1 MLLPIAALAAKNPIS
16 SKNASILDRWFWS
29 VAFGL
34 GYEVA
39 ANTSLLADYR
49 ELERAIKSG
58 GEIPV
63 SVPRIHPGVI
73 YDASRRRP
81 AAVWRAFQCAL
92 AANGAE
98 DISGEPLDYAEPE
111 SDGSHP
117 ADVVV
122 ASIYAAEDSPEFMEP
137 PAHQRVL
144 SLVLMNRQTRAVM
157 RRRGLEGISADTAE
171 THGEARSRAV
181 LTSQF
186 IPGLDEVN
194 PSNVEL
200 FLGMRLDRLLDFLR
214 ARHVETEQDRDF

>member
-1 MLLPIAALAAKNPIS
+1 MLLPIAALATKSPLSPN
-16 SKNASILDRWFWS
+16 NATTLDRWFWS

-39 ANTSLLADYR
+39 ANTALVADYR
-49 ELERAIKSG
+49 ELDRAITSG

-98 DISGEPLDYAEPE
+98 DLSGDPLDYAEPE
-111 SDGSHP
+111 AEGSRP

-122 ASIYAAEDSPEFMEP
+122 GSIYAAEDSPEFMDP

-144 SLVLMNRQTRAVM
+144 SLVLMNRQTRAVI

-171 THGEARSRAV
+171 TYGEARAQAV
-181 LTSQF
+181 LASQF
-186 IPGLDEVN
+186 LPSSDEVN
-194 PSNVEL
+194 PSNVEA
-200 FLGMRLDRLLDFLR
+200 FLGARLERLLAFLR
-214 ARHVETEQDRDF
+214 ARRVEVEQERDF